1 MSLNQQLTEFR
12 FNLETLDLLATM
24 GKSSDYSLQMLSEL
38 GLNSQLIKFMQSS
51 RMLLNSVL
59 LRLQLYSEQNM
70 SEQKVRSS
78 LSVLNNQSVHVLLDY
93 LYKSNLSVKE
103 TIKETKKV
111 SPPPT
116 PKLVQEPEPEHESEP
131 EHQDEDNQE
140 EDNQE
145 EEESHFDSFFSS
157 CVRQSDD
164 ATHVV
169 KMSAMYDAFSKW
181 WSNHYED
188 EVPSKDELKEYL
200 VEKLGHPIKSN
211 VSNVSLI

>member
-12 FNLETLDLLATM
+12 FNLETLDLLNNM
-24 GKSSDYSLQMLSEL
+24 GKSTDYSNQMLSEL
-38 GLNSQLIKFMQSS
+38 GLNSQLVKFMQSS

-70 SEQKVRSS
+70 NEQKVRSS
-78 LSVLNNQSVHVLLDY
+78 LSVLNNQSVNILLDY
-93 LYKSNLSVKE
+93 LYKSSSNETSKENNKEVKK
-103 TIKETKKV
+103 I

-116 PKLVQEPEPEHESEP
+116 PSPVKPIEEPEENMEEEH
-131 EHQDEDNQE
+131 QE
-140 EDNQE
+140 ED

-169 KMSAMYDAFSKW
+169 KMSAMYDAFTKW
-181 WSNHYED
+181 WSNYYED
-188 EVPSKDELKEYL
+188 EVPTKDELKEYL
-200 VEKLGHPIKSN
+200 TEKLGHSIKSN
-211 VSNVSLI
+211 ISNVSLI